1 MTLQLPEVQKRADR
15 PAPRPASSLKIEVRS
30 TVSIWPA
37 FSQPQCVRW
46 NAQRWYGS
54 HLASASASAS
64 LLAIG
69 AINAPGKRPPVCS
82 YFELTVLFQSTVDC
96 RVLTGDRAG
105 WLSVCAD
112 RHPTD
117 LQPIPRLPC
126 STLFQ
131 LSTQP
136 NSHSKAISSIRQE
149 ARLSAPD
156 PRFWKQWKFPNQ
168 SQPTISL
175 TSRLRTHCDARFSAF
190 LPPAASQWSGGRLI
204 YFIGWTDPT
213 AVSGQAGIP

>member
-1 MTLQLPEVQKRADR
+1 M
-15 PAPRPASSLKIEVRS
+15 
-30 TVSIWPA
+30 
-37 FSQPQCVRW
+37 
-46 NAQRWYGS
+46 
-54 HLASASASAS
+54 
-64 LLAIG
+64 
-69 AINAPGKRPPVCS
+69 
-82 YFELTVLFQSTVDC
+82 
-96 RVLTGDRAG
+96 LTGDRAG

-112 RHPTD
+112 RHPTE
-117 LQPIPRLPC
+117 PIPRLPC

-168 SQPTISL
+168 SQPTTSL

-204 YFIGWTDPT
+204 YSIGWADPT
-213 AVSGQAGIP
+213 AVSGQAGIPWSQSQSRSQSVEAWLGPAQLTATAALFRTAVVNRPGLPFDTPDGE